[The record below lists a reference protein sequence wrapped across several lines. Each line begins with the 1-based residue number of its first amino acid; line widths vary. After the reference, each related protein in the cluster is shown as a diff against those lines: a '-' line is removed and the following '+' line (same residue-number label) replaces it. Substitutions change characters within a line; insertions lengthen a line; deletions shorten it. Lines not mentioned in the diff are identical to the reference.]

1 MKNMILISRYSR
13 LNEGVCFLA
22 WLVQMLGGEENVLF
36 FYSGGIKSVFRESF
50 NDEI

>member
-22 WLVQMLGGEENVLF
+22 WLVQKGREESILLF
-36 FYSGGIKSVFRESF
+36 NSGGIKSGLRESF